1 MLKELSQN
9 STESDLLLQR
19 IIDALPENIVIL
31 DADGNILQV
40 NKSCRDFYSFSGQN
54 LSIGENFL
62 QFLAQK
68 SDPVFQ
74 QIGNGINDLIA
85 GRKNFFQIQ
94 FLLNVKSKDFWF
106 NLRAT
111 NIGEGDMPRFML
123 NLEDI
128 STSKAT
134 EIALRESEQSYRTLA
149 ETALDVII
157 KIDEDNKILFI
168 NHAGEKLFGY
178 PTYEITGKPFSVLIP
193 DNDFKHIFNDFAKNV
208 QSEQNLNGIEVQA
221 QYKNGNRFPFEISF
235 GDYSQNGS
243 RYFIGVGRDISHRKI
258 IETANALLASIVE
271 SSEDAIVSKNLDGVI
286 TSWNKGAE
294 VLYGY
299 TPEEA
304 IGKHISVVIPS
315 YLLAEETVILDN
327 IKKGK
332 RIEHFETLRQ
342 HKNGTIKN
350 ISLTVSPIKSEK
362 GVIVGASK
370 IARDITE
377 RHKSAEELKQS
388 QLMLS
393 LAMQSSKMGVWE
405 TDIVTGK
412 VKWSKELEHIFGL
425 EEGGFG
431 NSRDA
436 FYDLLYEAD
445 RARIRA
451 EVQNAINERRD
462 YTIEFRFYH
471 SDGSLRWM
479 EGRGKAVYSDKG
491 APIKV
496 YGIGIDVTDRK
507 LAESNLRESEERY
520 RTLFNSI
527 DEGFCI
533 LEMIFD
539 ERNKP
544 VDYRFIEIN
553 PMFGQL
559 TGLEN
564 ATGKTARE
572 MVPDLESHWFEIY
585 GKVALTGESI
595 RFTQGS
601 DALKSWFDV
610 YAIRLGGEDS
620 RRVALIFTNITERKL
635 LEQEREEILQREIE
649 SRKTAEEA
657 NRAKDDFLSV
667 LSHELRTPLNAIL
680 GWTRILNMSPLDEDR
695 KLKAVETIERNA
707 RLQKNLIEDLL
718 DVSRIISGKMRIES
732 EEVDFVSVVSSA
744 VEMVRPFSESKNI
757 SIEFVSEIENQKI
770 NGDSTR
776 LNQIVINLLNNAVK
790 FTPENGKVFLFLSV
804 DRNKLRLNVSDSGI
818 GISPEFLPFIFDRFR
833 QADSTI
839 VRNHSGLGLGLT
851 IVSHLTE
858 LHGGTI
864 RAESDGAGKGSSF
877 ILELPLQTA
886 ESDNETSSDP
896 ENNENFQ
903 TTVFLNG
910 KHILLVDDD
919 CDGIEPIQ
927 VLLENRGAT
936 AVCVNS
942 AFDALKEIEI
952 NDFDLII
959 SDIGMPETDG
969 FQLVRQIREIKKSEV
984 LPAIALT
991 AYAGAEDR
999 QRALTAGFQ
1008 YHLAKPVDFELLLKT
1023 ISIIFKQMYD
1033 QN

>member
-1 MLKELSQN
+1 MLKEFDQN
-9 STESDLLLQR
+9 PTESDLLLQG

-31 DADGNILQV
+31 DNRGNILQV
-40 NKSCRDFYSFSGQN
+40 NKSCRDFYSFSRQN

-62 QFLAQK
+62 EFLAQK

-74 QIGNGINDLIA
+74 QIVDGINDLLA
-85 GRKNFFQIQ
+85 GRKSFFQIQ
-94 FLLNVKSKDFWF
+94 FPLKIQAKDFWF

-111 NIGEGDMPRFML
+111 NIGNRDIPRIML

-157 KIDEDNKILFI
+157 KIDEENNILFV
-168 NHAGEKLFGY
+168 NHAGEKIFGY
-178 PTYEITGKPFSVLIP
+178 PTYEINGKPISVLIP
-193 DNDFKHIFNDFAKNV
+193 ENDFKRILNESEKTDHN
-208 QSEQNLNGIEVQA
+208 EQNPIGIEVQA
-221 QYKNGNRFPFEISF
+221 RHKNGNHFPFEISF
-235 GDYSQNGS
+235 GDYAQNGN
-243 RYFIGVGRDISHRKI
+243 RYFIGVGRDISHRKLT
-258 IETANALLASIVE
+258 ETANALLASIVE
-271 SSEDAIVSKNLDGVI
+271 SSEDAIVSKNLDGII

-294 VLYGY
+294 ILYGY
-299 TPEEA
+299 TTDEA
-304 IGKHISVVIPS
+304 IGKHISMVIPS
-315 YLLAEETVILDN
+315 FLLAEETVILDN

-342 HKNGTIKN
+342 HKDGTIKN

-377 RHKSAEELKQS
+377 RHRSAEELKQS

-405 TDIVTGK
+405 TDIVSGT

-425 EEGGFG
+425 EAGGFG

-436 FYDLLYEAD
+436 FYDLLYED
-445 RARIRA
+445 DQDRIRS
-451 EVQNAINERRD
+451 EVQSAIAEKRD
-462 YTIEFRFYH
+462 YTIEFRFHH

-491 APIKV
+491 SPLKV

-507 LAESNLRESEERY
+507 LAEANLRESEERY
-520 RTLFNSI
+520 RTLFNSV

-544 VDYRFIEIN
+544 IDYRFIEIN
-553 PMFGQL
+553 PMFEQL
-559 TGLEN
+559 TGLVN
-564 ATGKTARE
+564 AAGKTARE
-572 MVPDLESHWFEIY
+572 LVPDLESHWFEIY

-595 RFTQGS
+595 RFTQSS

-610 YAIRLGGEDS
+610 YATRLGGENS

-635 LEQEREEILQREIE
+635 IEQEREEILRREIE

-680 GWTRILNMSPLDEDR
+680 GWTRILNMSSLDEER

-718 DVSRIISGKMRIES
+718 DVSRIISGKMRIEN
-732 EEVDFVSVVSSA
+732 EEVDFVSVVNSA
-744 VEMVRPFSESKNI
+744 VEMVRPYSESKNI
-757 SIEFVSEIENQKI
+757 NIEFISEIENQKI
-770 NGDSTR
+770 NGDATR
-776 LNQIVINLLNNAVK
+776 LNQIVVNLLNNAVK
-790 FTPENGKVFLFLSV
+790 FTPEDGKVGIALSV
-804 DRNKLRLNVSDSGI
+804 DRDQLRLSVADSGI

-851 IVSHLTE
+851 IVNHLTE

-864 RAESDGAGKGSSF
+864 KAESEGTDKGAIF
-877 ILELPLQTA
+877 ILELPLQQT
-886 ESDNETSSDP
+886 ESGNEIKDDSES
-896 ENNENFQ
+896 NENFQ

-919 CDGIEPIQ
+919 CDGVEPIQ
-927 VLLENRGAT
+927 VLLENRGAET
-936 AVCVNS
+936 VCVNS
-942 AFDALKEIEI
+942 ALDALKEIEI
-952 NDFDLII
+952 KDFDLII

-969 FQLVRQIREIKKSEV
+969 FQLMRKIREIKKSEDF
-984 LPAIALT
+984 PSIALT

-999 QRALTAGFQ
+999 QRAFDAGFQ

-1023 ISIIFKQMYD
+1023 ISVIFKQIND
-1033 QN
+1033 